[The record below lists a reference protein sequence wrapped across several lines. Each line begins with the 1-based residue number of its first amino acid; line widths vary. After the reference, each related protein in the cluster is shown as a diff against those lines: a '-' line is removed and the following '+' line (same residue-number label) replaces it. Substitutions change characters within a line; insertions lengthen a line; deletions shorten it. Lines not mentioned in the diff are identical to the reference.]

1 MPKNLL
7 VWRKTS
13 LLLKPR
19 SSTVSLGSRRV
30 CSKADATWHPM
41 PPLKSLFDA
50 SSIRG
55 LPPSM
60 GAGSHA
66 WGSRNWLSTLS
77 APRLGAW
84 LVFCCF
90 VALWASSSL
99 DGRGL
104 PVSITSLPF
113 CFLIFLGLTYSVLEG
128 KVGWGARGGD
138 LGGGGGSLGW
148 KDFPASPLP
157 SWLFN
162 SSYRLLW
169 SFLWIPIS
177 FGTFLGGEGWL
188 KTSNSSV
195 DSVRSI
201 KPSPSCSF
209 SSSSSTWRMGEGDGT
224 LPERVATGSGWV
236 SSVFLGRGMP
246 SGTTNPS

>member
-13 LLLKPR
+13 LLLKPH
-19 SSTVSLGSRRV
+19 SSTISLGSRRV
-30 CSKADATWHPM
+30 CSSAEATWHLM
-41 PPLKSLFDA
+41 PPLKSLIDA
-50 SSIRG
+50 LSIRG
-55 LPPSM
+55 SPPSM
-60 GAGSHA
+60 GVGSYA
-66 WGSRNWLSTLS
+66 WGFGNWLSALS

-113 CFLIFLGLTYSVLEG
+113 CSLFFLGSTCSVLEG

-148 KDFPASPLP
+148 LDFPGSPLP
-157 SWLFN
+157 
-162 SSYRLLW
+162 
-169 SFLWIPIS
+169 
-177 FGTFLGGEGWL
+177 G
-188 KTSNSSV
+188 
-195 DSVRSI
+195 
-201 KPSPSCSF
+201 
-209 SSSSSTWRMGEGDGT
+209 
-224 LPERVATGSGWV
+224 
-236 SSVFLGRGMP
+236 
-246 SGTTNPS
+246 